1 MPSRGGVRAVAVL
14 AVIGTACA
22 GGSTVEASVRDAFV
36 DCMAEQGI
44 GVENVEVGVADGRH
58 VETFSWEPADGEVA
72 DDVGQECEDS
82 ALQRFE
88 VSRT

>member
-1 MPSRGGVRAVAVL
+1 MN
-14 AVIGTACA
+14 
-22 GGSTVEASVRDAFV
+22 
-36 DCMAEQGI
+36 
-44 GVENVEVGVADGRH
+44 VENVDVGVGDGRH

-72 DDVGQECEDS
+72 EDTGQECEDS